1 MVLYYNTPQWTR
13 MTIAIE
19 YKLLRRTSLSIAEQR
34 IAHLSWH
41 DVGRAN
47 TQVYHFTVALYT
59 NLPIYIVTQ
68 FHQI

>member
-1 MVLYYNTPQWTR
+1 

-19 YKLLRRTSLSIAEQR
+19 YKIAKKDADSRAAYSI
-34 IAHLSWH
+34 HLSWH